1 VNRLIEP
8 SIEPEAG
15 SYVGDIEVVLDCPG
29 APENTVVYY
38 ATANTKTPVAHG
50 ANPTVKCGEAITLVA
65 PGEYTVRAFTKAPQ
79 MAMSPML
86 QAAFTLQR
94 PKYDTKELD
103 LALNAFR
110 VRPMVDVTPVVLP
123 TSRHSGS
130 GSGSTEQ
137 CDAAVNVGHLATL
150 SNVIGHFDIALPMH
164 GCAAPFAELEK
175 VTGVG
180 NSYKAARNPFL
191 GDDAARSDDSE
202 LSPKMQ
208 LAKRNRERYRAIL
221 PPNGVSAQQWL
232 KWLVEYEDQDQGCV
246 VAAAAGYFNMSTF
259 ACSGNL
265 VAGGRLIQT
274 SSRKNVNFGVRGNEL
289 VVGYVPKEEILN
301 EFRPFD
307 FLVAGSGWLVRNGE
321 TYVSESFSSD
331 DEDVSYQPANFRS
344 ARIPRTAIGYNKRG
358 ELQVLQMSGEG
369 SHSPQ
374 PDTGSD
380 NTYVPGLTIDEF
392 AHALVSLGF
401 EQAINLVGGE
411 MANMAVNHTI
421 VSIPSSAC
429 PASASGSN
437 EYVLCYR
444 RVLPFFS
451 CL

>member
-1 VNRLIEP
+1 
-8 SIEPEAG
+8 
-15 SYVGDIEVVLDCPG
+15 
-29 APENTVVYY
+29 
-38 ATANTKTPVAHG
+38 
-50 ANPTVKCGEAITLVA
+50 
-65 PGEYTVRAFTKAPQ
+65 

-94 PKYDTKELD
+94 PKYDSKELD
-103 LALNAFR
+103 LALNVFR

-123 TSRHSGS
+123 PTHTRHSS
-130 GSGSTEQ
+130 SADS

-164 GCAAPFAELEK
+164 GCSAPRAELEK

-180 NSYKAARNPFL
+180 NSYQAGRNPFL
-191 GDDAARSDDSE
+191 GDTDAARSDDSE

-221 PPNGVSAQQWL
+221 PPNGVSAQQWV
-232 KWLVEYEDQDQGCV
+232 KWLNEYEDQDQGCV

-265 VAGGRLIQT
+265 VAGGRVIQT
-274 SSRKNVNFGVRGNEL
+274 SSRKNVNLGVRDNEL

-307 FLVAGSGWLVRNGE
+307 FLVAGSGWLVRNGK

-331 DEDVSYQPANFRS
+331 DEDVSYQPSNFRS

-369 SHSPQ
+369 SHIHTQ
-374 PDTGSD
+374 PGKE
-380 NTYVPGLTIDEF
+380 NGNAYVAGLTIDEF

-411 MANMAVNHTI
+411 MANIAVNHTI
-421 VSIPSSAC
+421 VSIPSGAC

-437 EYVLCYR
+437 EYVDYVIL
-444 RVLPFFS
+444 LLFLLFFS